1 MDNGHY
7 WTQFV
12 IDNVLY
18 TQMVTFLAITL
29 ISSAQGCQSSQVVR
43 VSIAPLHQFQELS
56 HCASLST
63 QHVRLSGV
71 PLCRPDS
78 LELAV

>member
-1 MDNGHY
+1 VSARTGTPLPRRPPHPSL
-7 WTQFV
+7 WCC
-12 IDNVLY
+12 
-18 TQMVTFLAITL
+18 
-29 ISSAQGCQSSQVVR
+29 SSPRTSTICQ
-43 VSIAPLHQFQELS
+43 PEPS

-78 LELAV
+78 LELAAWRT